1 VGAVNP
7 SHFLA
12 FCLNFFLLS
21 LPLSLHWNL
30 PMAKFSPIFF
40 SLLFAISF
48 VQVASNGNGGSEVV
62 NVAGQIIQ
70 MKGGGGGGGGGI
82 DAFEKELA
90 AKQTE
95 MKQGIVVNLTLN
107 EIGEIMKFL
116 EETFD
121 NDYFMVLRNG
131 MWEKVLKLWN
141 YVN

>member
-21 LPLSLHWNL
+21 LSLSLHWNL

-48 VQVASNGNGGSEVV
+48 VQVASNGNGGSGILK
-62 NVAGQIIQ
+62 VAGQIIQ
-70 MKGGGGGGGGGI
+70 MKGGGGGIG
-82 DAFEKELA
+82 AFEKELA
-90 AKQTE
+90 AKQAA